1 MAWRA
6 SFGNDVYDRVSADR
20 STLGGLYSSFGATVQ
35 NTTTDYSNTNF
46 TASVKE
52 SDYYMKDGSF
62 LKCDNITV
70 GYNFRNVLNTKDNT
84 NVRLYGGVQNVFI
97 ITKYKGIDP
106 EVFNNGV
113 DGTIFPRAR
122 MFMLGLNA
130 NF

>member
-1 MAWRA
+1 
-6 SFGNDVYDRVSADR
+6 VSADR

-84 NVRLYGGVQNVFI
+84 SVRLYGGVQNVFI